1 MASVSMAP
9 DRTQISLWVQ
19 AIRPFAFPATIVPII
34 VAIAWALFNNV
45 GVIYWE
51 LIPVILIAGIL
62 FHTGTNLVGE
72 YFDYKK
78 GVDRPETFGSSRILV
93 DGLMKPKTVLY
104 GGYASFALGFALGL
118 ILVAYHGYPMLILG
132 IIGLIGGMFYTGTP
146 FGYKYV
152 ALGDLFVYLMFG
164 PLMVIGANFALT
176 GIIDYNLF
184 LISIPVGCLV
194 ASILIANN
202 LRDIKHDKVA
212 GITTTAVLLGA
223 KATKIEYIAIVAL
236 AYVSVIV
243 MAASGFIPLWTL
255 LVLVSLKPA
264 IDNIKMIAAAD
275 QSNPHAIMMGDVKSA
290 QLHLLFGVLYTIG
303 LVLGYYF

>member
-1 MASVSMAP
+1 MAP
-9 DRTQISLWVQ
+9 ERTQFSLWVQ
-19 AIRPFAFPATIVPII
+19 AIRPFAYPATIVPII

-45 GVIYWE
+45 GVIHWE

-62 FHTGTNLVGE
+62 FHTGTNLIGE

-93 DGLMKPKTVLY
+93 DGLMKPNTVLY
-104 GGYASFALGFALGL
+104 GGYAAFAMGFALGL

-223 KATKIEYIAIVAL
+223 KATKFEYIAIVAL

-243 MAASGFIPLWTL
+243 MAALSFIPLWTL
-255 LVLVSLKPA
+255 LVVISLKPA
-264 IDNIKMIAAAD
+264 LDNIKMIAGSD
-275 QSNPHAIMMGDVKSA
+275 QSNPQAIMMGDVKSA
-290 QLHLLFGVLYTIG
+290 QLHLLFGVLYTVG

>member
-45 GVIYWE
+45 GVIHWE

-104 GGYASFALGFALGL
+104 GGYASFAMGFALGL

-202 LRDIKHDKVA
+202 LRDIRHDKIA

-236 AYVSVIV
+236 AYVSVVV
-243 MAASGFIPLWTL
+243 MAATGFIPLWTL
-255 LVLVSLKPA
+255 LVLISLKPA

-275 QSNPHAIMMGDVKSA
+275 QSNPQAIMMGDVKSA

-303 LVLGYYF
+303 LVLGFYF

>member
-9 DRTQISLWVQ
+9 DRTQVSLWVQ

-202 LRDIKHDKVA
+202 LRDIRHDKVA

-236 AYVSVIV
+236 AYVSVVV
-243 MAASGFIPLWTL
+243 MAATGFIPLWTL
-255 LVLVSLKPA
+255 LVLISLKPA
-264 IDNIKMIAAAD
+264 IDNIKMIATAD
-275 QSNPHAIMMGDVKSA
+275 QSNPQAIMMGDVKSA

>member
-1 MASVSMAP
+1 MAP
-9 DRTQISLWVQ
+9 ERSQFSLWVQ
-19 AIRPFAFPATIVPII
+19 AARPFAYPATIVPII
-34 VAIAWALFNNV
+34 VAIAWALFNNA
-45 GVIYWE
+45 GIIHWE
-51 LIPVILIAGIL
+51 LVPVILIAGIL

-104 GGYASFALGFALGL
+104 GGYASFAFGFVLGL
-118 ILVAYHGYPMLILG
+118 ILVAYHGLPMLALG
-132 IIGLIGGMFYTGTP
+132 VIGLIGGMFYTGTP

-176 GIIDYNLF
+176 GIIDYNIF

-202 LRDIKHDKVA
+202 LRDISHDKQA

-223 KATKIEYIAIVAL
+223 SATKIEYITIVAV
-236 AYVSVIV
+236 AYISVIL
-243 MAASGFIPLWTL
+243 MAAFGMIPIWTL
-255 LVLVSLKPA
+255 LVLASLKPA
-264 IDNIKMIAAAD
+264 LDNIKMIAGSD
-275 QSNPHAIMMGDVKSA
+275 QSNPQAIMMGDVKSA
-290 QLHLLFGVLYTIG
+290 QLHLLFGVLYTLG
-303 LVLGYYF
+303 LVIGYFI

>member
-9 DRTQISLWVQ
+9 ERTQVSLWVQ

-34 VAIAWALFNNV
+34 VAIAWSLFNNV

-51 LIPVILIAGIL
+51 LIPVILLAGIL

-93 DGLMKPKTVLY
+93 DSLMKPKTVLY

-132 IIGLIGGMFYTGTP
+132 IIGLIGEMFYTGTP

-223 KATKIEYIAIVAL
+223 KATKIEYIGIVAL
-236 AYVSVIV
+236 AYVSVVV
-243 MAASGFIPLWTL
+243 MAATGFIPLWTL

-264 IDNIKMIAAAD
+264 LDNIKMIAAAD
-275 QSNPHAIMMGDVKSA
+275 QSNPQAIMMGDVKSA

>member
-1 MASVSMAP
+1 MAP

-93 DGLMKPKTVLY
+93 DNLMKPKTVLY

-146 FGYKYV
+146 FGYKYI

-223 KATKIEYIAIVAL
+223 KATKFEYIAIVAL

-243 MAASGFIPLWTL
+243 MAATGFIPLWTL
-255 LVLVSLKPA
+255 LILISLKPA

-275 QSNPHAIMMGDVKSA
+275 QSNPQAIMMGDVKSA
-290 QLHLLFGVLYTIG
+290 QLHLLFGVLYTVG
-303 LVLGYYF
+303 LVLGYFFYQ

>member
-1 MASVSMAP
+1 MAP